1 MTMRIV
7 QKTLIPSAI
16 TMLFL
21 AAWSSGAAAHPINI
35 EPLDNPVPITSVE
48 PFDNPVPW

>member
-1 MTMRIV
+1 MRFV
-7 QKTLIPSAI
+7 RKTLIPSAI

-21 AAWSSGAAAHPINI
+21 AAWSSGATAHPVNI
-35 EPLDNPVPITSVE
+35 EPMDNPIWMTSIE